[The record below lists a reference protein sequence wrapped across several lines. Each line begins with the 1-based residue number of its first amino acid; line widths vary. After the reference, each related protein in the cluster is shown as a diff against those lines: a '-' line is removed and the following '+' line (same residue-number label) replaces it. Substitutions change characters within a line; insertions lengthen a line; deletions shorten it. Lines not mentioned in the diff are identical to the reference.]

1 MAHSDQELYDRMRKG
16 DQEAFAALYERHEP
30 ALFRYA
36 LHLSGNHFVAE
47 EVAHEVYLHLAGS
60 YVRFDAKRGSLEAYL
75 YGMVRNL
82 VRVVWRKRAFEPREG
97 QVAAQDILGDL
108 IHDERTA
115 ALYAAVRELPD
126 HYRDAILLCELEEKS
141 YEDAARLLDCPI
153 GTVRSRVHRA
163 RILLAARLRPLM
175 MPAGMTAR

>member
-16 DQEAFAALYERHEP
+16 DQQAFAELYERHEP

-47 EVAHEVYLHLAGS
+47 EVAHEVFLHLAGS
-60 YVRFDAKRGSLEAYL
+60 YIRFDAKRGSLEAYL
-75 YGMVRNL
+75 YGTIRNL
-82 VRVVWRKRAFEPREG
+82 VRVVWRKRACEPR
-97 QVAAQDILGDL
+97 QDQIAACDVLGDL

-115 ALYAAVRELPD
+115 ALYAALRELPD
-126 HYRDAILLCELEEKS
+126 HYRDAIMLCELEEKS
-141 YEDAARLLDCPI
+141 YEDAARLLNCPV
-153 GTVRSRVHRA
+153 GTIRSRVHRA